1 MVYVVHNLEITGRTV
16 FNIHST
22 ETASSLVVYLTF
34 DDFRYDCNDDMFK
47 WRWIR
52 LLIILTLSLFSL
64 LACIIVLFCM
74 F

>member
-64 LACIIVLFCM
+64 LACIVLFCM